1 MFVLAMLFVVR
12 PLSIWLSTIGA
23 DLSKEEKLL
32 LGWIAPRGIV
42 ALTVTGY
49 FSNLL
54 ISEGYEDARMLLPLT
69 FALVVVTVVAH
80 GFSIQPLA
88 KKLGIAHDGKPGL
101 LIVGSNKFSVAFADF
116 LSHLEIPCLIV
127 DYADKNIELAAA
139 NGIDH
144 HQGEILYELENYN
157 LDLVIYKKLLINT
170 PIPLYNVLVS
180 NELTNKFGGGN
191 VCIVNVLG
199 DKFRNQFKEL
209 IDENLT
215 EESYYESSDYRRI
228 NICSIDQD
236 GDIEFFT
243 TAHHPRVGNGDY
255 IVSLSPADPHDTG
268 EEQYVN
274 IDSSELYCLV
284 DTE

>member
-1 MFVLAMLFVVR
+1 M
-12 PLSIWLSTIGA
+12 
-23 DLSKEEKLL
+23 
-32 LGWIAPRGIV
+32 
-42 ALTVTGY
+42 
-49 FSNLL
+49 

-144 HQGEILYELENYN
+144 YQGEILYELENYN

-170 PIPLYNVLVS
+170 PIPL
-180 NELTNKFGGGN
+180 
-191 VCIVNVLG
+191 
-199 DKFRNQFKEL
+199 
-209 IDENLT
+209 
-215 EESYYESSDYRRI
+215 
-228 NICSIDQD
+228 
-236 GDIEFFT
+236 
-243 TAHHPRVGNGDY
+243 
-255 IVSLSPADPHDTG
+255 
-268 EEQYVN
+268 
-274 IDSSELYCLV
+274 
-284 DTE
+284 